1 MQEKLDNYL
10 VEKYPKIFVNR
21 YKGPMESC
29 LYFGFEHNDGWF
41 WLLDQLCESIQGYI
55 DNNNKYSS
63 EDKQISQVV
72 ASQVKEKFGGLNFY
86 YSGGDSYIN
95 GMVSMVEH
103 MSYNVCEFCGST
115 ENVGRT
121 SGWIYTICKDCYAT
135 SDKRVSS
142 LKWKEH
148 EDKKTE
154 ICKELRKIK
163 LDKIK
168 QHGYE

>member
-1 MQEKLDNYL
+1 MNKKLDNYL
-10 VEKYPKIFVNR
+10 VEKYPKIFINR

-41 WLLDQLCESIQGYI
+41 WLIDQLCNSIQSYI
-55 DNNNKYSS
+55 DNNNKYRS

-72 ASQVKEKFGGLNFY
+72 ADQIKEKFGGLRFY
-86 YSGGDSYIN
+86 YSGGDNHID
-95 GMVSMVEH
+95 GMVSFAEN
-103 MSYNVCEFCGST
+103 MSYNICESCGSI
-115 ENVGRT
+115 ENVGST
-121 SGWIYTICKDCYAT
+121 SGWVYTICKECYDT
-135 SDKRVSS
+135 SDQRVSS

-148 EDKKTE
+148 EDKKNE

-168 QHGYE
+168 TK